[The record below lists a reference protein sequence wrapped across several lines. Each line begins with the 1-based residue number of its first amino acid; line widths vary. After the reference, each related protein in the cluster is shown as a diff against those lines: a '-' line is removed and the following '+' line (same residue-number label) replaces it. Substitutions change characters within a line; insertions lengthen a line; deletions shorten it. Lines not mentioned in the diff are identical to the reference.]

1 MTCREV
7 TDVLDRYLDG
17 ELPARQRLFLN
28 LHLLACRDCRNYL
41 RSYEMTIRAARR
53 AMLDPDGPPP
63 ADMPEELVKAILA
76 SRGHPPRPTQDL

>member
-17 ELPARQRLFLN
+17 ELPRRDRLALK
-28 LHLLACRDCRNYL
+28 LHLLVCRACRDYL
-41 RSYEMTIRAARR
+41 RSYELTIRAAKGT
-53 AMLDPDGPPP
+53 MLNPDGPPP

-76 SRGHPPRPTQDL
+76 TRRGTPRN

>member
-7 TDVLDRYLDG
+7 IDVLDRYLDG
-17 ELPARQRLFLN
+17 ELPAIQQAFLKF
-28 LHLLACRDCRNYL
+28 HLLLCRDCRNYL
-41 RSYEMTIRAARR
+41 RSYRQTIRAARQ

-76 SRGHPPRPTQDL
+76 SRGQQSN